1 MKNNIA
7 LILFCCITLVACEK
21 SSESNN
27 VSGST
32 TISNGSLTRFITYA
46 NSLYLVDNSS
56 LKVFSL
62 SNPGTPVF
70 VKSVPV
76 GFNIE
81 TIFVLQDKLLIG
93 SNNAIFIYSVT
104 NPDNPTLVSRFN
116 YFIPGRDPVVAQ
128 DSVAYSTTRNFG
140 TNTGGNLNIVNIKNL
155 SNPLPVSTLPL
166 QNPYGLAINGSALY
180 VCEGA
185 NGLKVFNRTNA
196 YNIVLAKTISN
207 LGETFYDI
215 IVDGNLMICY
225 IESGV
230 ALFDVSNKLDPVFI
244 SKLKN

>member
-1 MKNNIA
+1 MKNLA
-7 LILFCCITLVACEK
+7 LFLFCCITLLACEK
-21 SSESNN
+21 SSDSNLS
-27 VSGST
+27 SGNTSS
-32 TISNGSLTRFITYA
+32 SNGSLTRFITYS
-46 NSLYLVDNSS
+46 NNLYLVDNSS
-56 LKVFSL
+56 LKVYSI
-62 SNPGTPVF
+62 SNPGTPAF

-93 SNNAIFIYSVT
+93 SNNAIFIYSVA

-140 TNTGGNLNIVNIKNL
+140 TNSGGNLNIVNIKNFA
-155 SNPLPVSTLPL
+155 NPQSVGTIPL
-166 QNPYGLAINGSALY
+166 ENPYGLAINGNALY
-180 VCEGA
+180 VSEGA
-185 NGLKVFNRTNA
+185 NGLKVFNKTNA
-196 YNIVLAKTISN
+196 YSIVLSKSINN
-207 LGETFYDI
+207 LAETFYDI

-225 IESGV
+225 IESGIM
-230 ALFDVSNKLDPVFI
+230 LFDVSNKLDPVFI